1 MSKNGLVSLP
11 RGSIAGS
18 LYCMCAG
25 SSLSGV
31 PWYVFGLVLVQ
42 VNLLAFMIV
51 VVVDMGDAMVYV
63 VAAPIVG

>member
-1 MSKNGLVSLP
+1 
-11 RGSIAGS
+11 
-18 LYCMCAG
+18 MCAG

-42 VNLLAFMIV
+42 VNLLAFKIV